1 MHKIFDTP
9 GTAKPLKEPTKKNMN
24 GVFVYTL
31 LSLRN
36 NICSCQIFKV
46 NLALVSLSS
55 KYENCTYESRK
66 HMHYVCT
73 HFINISW
80 VVPFSFIKLSGQIF
94 MQADIPFP
102 KS

>member
-1 MHKIFDTP
+1 MP
-9 GTAKPLKEPTKKNMN
+9 GIAKPSKEPTKKNMN

-55 KYENCTYESRK
+55 KYKNCTYESRK
-66 HMHYVCT
+66 HMYYVCT
-73 HFINISW
+73 HFYQHFM
-80 VVPFSFIKLSGQIF
+80 VGPFSFIYE
-94 MQADIPFP
+94 
-102 KS
+102 